1 MSGREG
7 SSTWRSSP
15 GDGVGVDDGSIDVDG
30 DGGDDGDE
38 GDDGDDGGLDDHDS
52 GCNLEVV
59 L

>member
-1 MSGREG
+1 M
-7 SSTWRSSP
+7 SSP
-15 GDGVGVDDGSIDVDG
+15 GDGVGVDDSGIDVDG

>member
-1 MSGREG
+1 MP
-7 SSTWRSSP
+7 SP
-15 GDGVGVDDGSIDVDG
+15 GDGVGVDDSGIDVDG

>member
-7 SSTWRSSP
+7 SGAWRSSP
-15 GDGVGVDDGSIDVDG
+15 GDGVGVDDVELDV
-30 DGGDDGDE
+30 
-38 GDDGDDGGLDDHDS
+38 DGDDGGLDDHDS

>member
-15 GDGVGVDDGSIDVDG
+15 GDGVGVDDVGIDVDG
-30 DGGDDGDE
+30 GDDCDDGDY
-38 GDDGDDGGLDDHDS
+38 GDDGGLDDHDS

>member
-15 GDGVGVDDGSIDVDG
+15 GDGVGVDDGGIN
-30 DGGDDGDE
+30 DD
-38 GDDGDDGGLDDHDS
+38 DDGDDGGVDDHDS
-52 GCNLEVV
+52 GRNLEVV

>member
-30 DGGDDGDE
+30 AGGDDGDE
-38 GDDGDDGGLDDHDS
+38 GDDGGLDDHDS